1 MDVTARTLKEL
12 GAGDIPVIFVMNKA
26 EKRYQELPIVR
37 EDKIYISAS
46 EGRGLDELLRMI
58 EEKLFSQYITM
69 ELVIPYTEGGIEN
82 DLRERARVLS
92 ASYEDDGVHMKA
104 DLNQEL
110 LKRYRQYI
118 V

>member
-1 MDVTARTLKEL
+1 
-12 GAGDIPVIFVMNKA
+12 
-26 EKRYQELPIVR
+26 
-37 EDKIYISAS
+37 
-46 EGRGLDELLRMI
+46 
-58 EEKLFSQYITM
+58 M